1 MLLAAAVVAA
11 AITTGSGL
19 NLPGFEVSEVQH
31 LAVFVETTAAQVK
44 SYLHFIAHFVGF
56 YEAGFVLGQLKFN
69 VLRILA
75 VLNFEHEFALAEFL
89 AYLLLVKDF
98 VQPAGYVV
106 CHKNWVFWNCKIEHQ
121 TYEKKHERPASRS
134 LRLPLLASF
143 SDYFFSNM
151 FALAIHGGAGTIAR
165 ASLTPADEQHYRAAL
180 EAALTLGYDQL
191 RDGGAALDAVEAAVR
206 SLEDCP
212 LFNAGRGAVFTHDGH
227 HEMDAAIMAGHTQLA
242 GAVAGVRQVQ
252 NPIRAARLVMEKT
265 EHVLLG
271 YPGADDLARE
281 HGLPLQPAEYFFTQ
295 KRYDQLQDAIASGK
309 MQLDHVADPN
319 WKKGTVGAVAR
330 DVHGHLAAATSTGGM
345 TNKRYSRIGDTP
357 LIGAGTWADAR
368 CAISCTGNGEFFI
381 RAVAAYDVAC
391 LMEYKGLS
399 LAEAARVVVQD
410 KLAPVG
416 GEGGLIAVD
425 AAGKVTLPFN
435 SEGMYRA
442 SRTAGGT
449 AEVAIYK

>member
-1 MLLAAAVVAA
+1 
-11 AITTGSGL
+11 
-19 NLPGFEVSEVQH
+19 
-31 LAVFVETTAAQVK
+31 
-44 SYLHFIAHFVGF
+44 
-56 YEAGFVLGQLKFN
+56 
-69 VLRILA
+69 
-75 VLNFEHEFALAEFL
+75 
-89 AYLLLVKDF
+89 
-98 VQPAGYVV
+98 
-106 CHKNWVFWNCKIEHQ
+106 
-121 TYEKKHERPASRS
+121 
-134 LRLPLLASF
+134 
-143 SDYFFSNM
+143 M

-165 ASLTPADEQHYRAAL
+165 ASLTPDDEKQYRAAL
-180 EAALTLGYDQL
+180 ETALTIGHDRL
-191 RDGGAALDAVEAAVR
+191 RAGGAALDAVEAAVR

-227 HEMDAAIMAGHTQLA
+227 HELDAAIMSGHTRLA
-242 GAVAGVRQVQ
+242 GAVAGARQVQ

-281 HGLPLQPAEYFFTQ
+281 HGLPLQPAAYFFTQ
-295 KRYDQLQDAIASGK
+295 KRYDQLQDALAAGR
-309 MQLDHVADPN
+309 MQLDHAADPN
-319 WKKGTVGAVAR
+319 RKKGTVGAVAR
-330 DVHGHLAAATSTGGM
+330 DQHGHLAAATSTGGM

-368 CAISCTGNGEFFI
+368 CAISCTGNGEYFI

-399 LAEAARVVVQD
+399 LEEACRVVVHD

-425 AAGKVTLPFN
+425 AAGHVTLPFN

-442 SRTAGGT
+442 SRIEGGK